1 MGFAAGG
8 RGLALTDARALPEP
22 RPHQIDECLMLA
34 ERCEAKADDTEP
46 ALAPPPP
53 EAAERVEARALLA
66 GAGAGDGRR
75 TVGVHLGA
83 AYGPAKTWP
92 AERVAEL
99 CRPLRPVGA
108 RPGRVGTAGTTARR
122 PAGRPRGD

>member
-75 TVGVHLGA
+75 TVGLHPGA
-83 AYGPAKTWP
+83 AYGPAQTWP
-92 AERVAEL
+92 PARGP
-99 CRPLRPVGA
+99 RTPPPPPPPGPPPPLLR
-108 RPGRVGTAGTTARR
+108 
-122 PAGRPRGD
+122 